1 MQVLSY
7 EVIVHLKDSGN
18 REEGPGLCVS
28 ESDHKLVFS
37 QDPRLLNYKQVTHAI
52 VSEDIIN
59 EILEA

>member
-37 QDPRLLNYKQVTHAI
+37 
-52 VSEDIIN
+52 
-59 EILEA
+59 

>member
-7 EVIVHLKDSGN
+7 EVIVVKVDVHLKDSGN

-37 QDPRLLNYKQVTHAI
+37 
-52 VSEDIIN
+52 
-59 EILEA
+59 